1 MQLESS
7 QNSRERPGSICTL
20 VLVKRVNRVNRG
32 PAARIVANSREV
44 RVDVGEEG
52 GGGVVLVGGG
62 AYGRLPEY
70 AAFF

>member
-20 VLVKRVNRVNRG
+20 VLGKRVNRG

-52 GGGVVLVGGG
+52 GGGVVIVGGG

-70 AAFF
+70 ATYF